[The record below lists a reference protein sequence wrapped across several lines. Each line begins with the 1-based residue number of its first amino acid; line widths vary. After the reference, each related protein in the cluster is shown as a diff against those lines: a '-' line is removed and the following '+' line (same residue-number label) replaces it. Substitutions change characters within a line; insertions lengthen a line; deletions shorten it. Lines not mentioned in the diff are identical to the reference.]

1 MLKIDV
7 CMWPL
12 NAKSFYHGLILFVSK
27 EHQLRV
33 KKISKNHMISLKKN
47 GKMNFSKKSHFLKNL
62 FRFKARYK
70 KILRS
75 TQCILQVGMTIIKKN
90 FFKSVQY

>member
-33 KKISKNHMISLKKN
+33 KKISKNHMILLKKEWQN
-47 GKMNFSKKSHFLKNL
+47 EFFQKVTFFEKFVQIQSK
-62 FRFKARYK
+62 
-70 KILRS
+70 I
-75 TQCILQVGMTIIKKN
+75 
-90 FFKSVQY
+90 